1 MFKID
6 NVSFIKEN
14 SSDVFDIK
22 SHPLNYNICFQDFKQ
37 DWDSEDCILIDSNI
51 KKLYDIKHNNIFEL
65 EANENN
71 KSIETCLNLC
81 DFLLSH
87 NFNKKNVL
95 HVIGGGI
102 TQDIGAFT
110 SKIYKR
116 GINWVYYPTTLLSQ
130 CDSCIGGKTALN
142 FNSYKNQLALF
153 SAPSKVII
161 DTSFLKSLKQIDY
174 SSGMGEI
181 VKLFIT
187 GGESLLQ
194 DYNSLSLEEKIKES
208 LMVKKAVIEYDE
220 FEMNIRKSLNY
231 GHTFGHAIESLS
243 KYAVPHGLA
252 VILGIYIISKLF
264 PTDKSITEFIERNF
278 DISYLNTIDH
288 SGLLNLL
295 KTDKKALGN
304 QICFVHSPKVG
315 ETNFIYEKLD
325 VNLEKRIYEVF
336 TN

>member
-6 NVSFIKEN
+6 NISLIKEE
-14 SSDVFDIK
+14 SSDIFDIK
-22 SHPLNYNICFQDFKQ
+22 SHPLEYNVCFQDFKK

-65 EANENN
+65 EATESN
-71 KSIETCLNLC
+71 KSIETCLSLC
-81 DFLLSH
+81 DFLLSR

-153 SAPSKVII
+153 SAPTKVII
-161 DTSFLKSLKQIDY
+161 DIAFLKSLKKIDY
-174 SSGMGEI
+174 TSGMGEI

-194 DYNSLSLEEKIKES
+194 DYDTLSLEEKIKES
-208 LMVKKAVIEYDE
+208 LMVKKGVIEYDE
-220 FEMNIRKSLNY
+220 FELNIRKSLNY

-315 ETNFIYEKLD
+315 ETNFIYENLD
-325 VNLEKRIYEVF
+325 VSLEKRIYEVF

>member
-6 NVSFIKEN
+6 NISLIKEE
-14 SSDVFDIK
+14 SSDIFDIK
-22 SHPLNYNICFQDFKQ
+22 SHPLEYNVCFQDFKQ
-37 DWDSEDCILIDSNI
+37 NWDSEDCILIDSNI

-65 EANENN
+65 QAIENN
-71 KSIETCLNLC
+71 KSIETCLSLC
-81 DFLLSH
+81 DFLLSR

-142 FNSYKNQLALF
+142 FNNYKNQLALF
-153 SAPSKVII
+153 SAPTKVII
-161 DTSFLKSLKQIDY
+161 DTAFLKSLKHIDY
-174 SSGMGEI
+174 ASGMGEI

-194 DYNSLSLEEKIKES
+194 DYDTLSLEEKIKES

-220 FEMNIRKSLNY
+220 FELNIRKSLNY

-243 KYAVPHGLA
+243 KYAIPHGLA
-252 VILGIYIISKLF
+252 VILGIYIISKIF
-264 PTDKSITEFIERNF
+264 PTDKNITEFIERNF

-288 SGLLNLL
+288 SRLLNLI

-315 ETNFIYEKLD
+315 KTNFIYEKLD
-325 VNLEKRIYEVF
+325 VSLEKQIYEVF